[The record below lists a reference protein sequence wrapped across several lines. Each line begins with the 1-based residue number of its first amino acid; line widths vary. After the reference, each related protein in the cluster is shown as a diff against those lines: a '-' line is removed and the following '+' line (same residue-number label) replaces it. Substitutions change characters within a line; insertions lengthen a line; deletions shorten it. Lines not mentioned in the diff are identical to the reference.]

1 MKSSLKFCQ
10 FVENFGLSPRQFS
23 SLFIFSQ
30 FIIND
35 VVEQIFFL
43 SNVIMVASLSL
54 FYNGVFIL

>member
-30 FIIND
+30 FIISY

-43 SNVIMVASLSL
+43 SNVMVASLSL